1 MTRTAPPGHVRI
13 IAGTLRG
20 SRLPVPVSPGLRPT
34 ADRLRETL
42 FNWLQGE
49 VEGRR
54 VLDLF
59 AGTGA
64 LGLEAASRGALE
76 VTLVERDPGLA
87 GNLGE
92 TTRRLKVPA
101 VRVERADALAWLGR
115 DPEPRFDLVFL
126 DPPFDADL
134 WQRAAQALVPWLA
147 PKAWVYVELARAA
160 VFQPPPGWRLHRE
173 SSSRDVRGV
182 LYGTESPVAAAT
194 LAGSTQGTGN
204 AQA

>member
-1 MTRTAPPGHVRI
+1 MAQTPPGHVRI
-13 IAGTLRG
+13 IAGHLRG
-20 SRLPVPVSPGLRPT
+20 SRLPVPTLPGLRPT
-34 ADRLRETL
+34 TDRLRETL

-64 LGLEAASRGALE
+64 LGLEAVSRGAE
-76 VTLVERDPGLA
+76 EAILVEREPGLVRS
-87 GNLGE
+87 LEE
-92 TTRRLKVPA
+92 TVRRLKLTN
-101 VRVERADALAWLGR
+101 VRIDQADALMWLARGA
-115 DPEPRFDLVFL
+115 EPRFDLVFL
-126 DPPFDADL
+126 DPPFDAGL

-160 VFQPPPGWRLHRE
+160 VFQPPAGWRLHRE

-182 LYGTESPVAAAT
+182 LYATETPAAAVT
-194 LAGSTQGTGN
+194 LSGSPLGTGN
-204 AQA
+204 APA